1 MKVSSVGP
9 TYARCPL
16 LSELAL
22 PGLSRRHVAAV
33 WHPVKRRALIGSRDA
48 QDHQAPPGEDNRST
62 PATTINDCTPQP
74 SSSSL
79 SPDRRASTMRDAS
92 LRRRRPRRGVASL
105 TRRRGPSRR
114 AQPQRRWRRQRF
126 LASAR
131 PPSGSRSPRCGES
144 RGLRGVRAHCLRR
157 KARWAGPI
165 ELKPDLR
172 RQRGDTQRQRVV
184 EVDHHRQANDLGRR
198 LEVAEYAGIAHA
210 REALYCYEASTNL
223 SLEVTLP
230 PRPNPV

>member
-1 MKVSSVGP
+1 MSSVGP

-62 PATTINDCTPQP
+62 PATTINDCVPQP
-74 SSSSL
+74 SLSSL
-79 SPDRRASTMRDAS
+79 SPDRRASTMREAS

-114 AQPQRRWRRQRF
+114 AQPQRRWRRQRSKTYDCGSP
-126 LASAR
+126 LPVLSSWAR
-131 PPSGSRSPRCGES
+131 NYADNSDDDAMTDDDDRIVGPCLDGLPGVYRLSVPCSTITPLVVVLHCRRHRTAPSDVQGCQVMCR
-144 RGLRGVRAHCLRR
+144 
-157 KARWAGPI
+157 
-165 ELKPDLR
+165 
-172 RQRGDTQRQRVV
+172 
-184 EVDHHRQANDLGRR
+184 
-198 LEVAEYAGIAHA
+198 
-210 REALYCYEASTNL
+210 
-223 SLEVTLP
+223 
-230 PRPNPV
+230 